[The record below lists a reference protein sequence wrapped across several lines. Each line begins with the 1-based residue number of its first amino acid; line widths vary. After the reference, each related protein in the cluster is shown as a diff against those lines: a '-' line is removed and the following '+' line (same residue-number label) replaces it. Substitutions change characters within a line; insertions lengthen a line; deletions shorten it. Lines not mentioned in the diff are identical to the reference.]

1 MYGLSLAVLFA
12 TMYAV
17 HRIVNSR
24 FGMVLQ
30 GGKQN
35 EERLRA
41 LGVNTYAYQLTAY
54 VLSGVI
60 CGIAGA
66 LLGNFTTFISPEMM
80 DWTRSGEL
88 MFMVILGG
96 ATYLFGPLVGA
107 AVFLL
112 LEQTMSHYTVFWHL
126 PFGILLILA
135 VLFMRGGISGM
146 IARLAG
152 KHD

>member
-1 MYGLSLAVLFA
+1 MFL
-12 TMYAV
+12 V
-17 HRIVNSR
+17 HRLVNSR

-30 GGKQN
+30 AGMQN

-41 LGVNTYAYQLTAY
+41 LGVNVYAYQLTAY
-54 VLSGVI
+54 VISGVI
-60 CGIAGA
+60 CGFAGA

-96 ATYLFGPLVGA
+96 ASFLFGPLIGV

-112 LEQTMSHYTVFWHL
+112 LEQTMSGYTIYWHL
-126 PFGILLILA
+126 PFGILLILS
-135 VLFMRGGISGM
+135 VLYVKGGLSGLISRWGS
-146 IARLAG
+146 
-152 KHD
+152 KP